1 MHTTSVARLIGGT
14 VFTVLLALAMPL
26 QAKTQ
31 LLVYTAVEAEEL
43 KGFAQAFTRA
53 YPDIEI
59 RWVRDSTGI
68 ITAKLLAEKASPRA
82 DVIWGLAATSLLL
95 MKQENLLMPY
105 APPGLEKLEARF
117 KDTDNPPFWVGQR
130 AWAAVLCFNTLE
142 AAKHHLPPPTSWQ
155 DLTKPIY
162 KNHVAMPNPASSGT
176 GYLDVSGWLQ
186 MFGEEKGWAFMD
198 ALHQNISHYTHSGSK
213 PCTQAA
219 AGEVVIGISFAFR
232 GAKLKEQ
239 GAPLELIVPSEGIG
253 WNMEAAAIIKATNKV
268 EAAQKF
274 IDWSVTEEANR
285 LYNEG
290 FAVIARADLAQPVKH
305 YPEGTAK
312 AMIDNNFQWAADN
325 RQAILAEWQ
334 KRYEMKSEKK

>member
-1 MHTTSVARLIGGT
+1 MDPNGVARLIGGM
-14 VFTVLLALAMPL
+14 VLPVLLALALPL

-43 KGFAQAFTRA
+43 KGFAQAFTKA

-59 RWVRDSTGI
+59 RWVRNSTGI
-68 ITAKLLAEKASPRA
+68 ITARLLAEKSSPRA
-82 DVIWGLAATSLLL
+82 DVVWGLAATSLLL
-95 MKQENLLMPY
+95 MKQEDMLMPY
-105 APPGLEKLEARF
+105 APPGLDKLEARF

-130 AWAAVLCFNTLE
+130 AWAAVLCFNTIE
-142 AAKHHLPPPTSWQ
+142 AKKHNLPQPTSWQ

-162 KNHVAMPNPASSGT
+162 KNHVAMPHPASSGT
-176 GYLDVSGWLQ
+176 GYLDVSSWLQ

-213 PCTQAA
+213 SCTQAA
-219 AGEVVIGISFAFR
+219 AGEVVIGVSFAFR

-253 WNMEAAAIIKATNKV
+253 WDMESAAIVKATKQV
-268 EAAQKF
+268 EAARKF

-290 FAVIARADLAQPVKH
+290 FAVIARPDVAQPVKH
-305 YPEGTAK
+305 YPAGIDQ
-312 AMIDNNFQWAADN
+312 AMITSDFIWAAQH
-325 RQAILAEWQ
+325 RQAILTEWQ
-334 KRYEMKSEKK
+334 KRYEMKAEKK